1 MRGPGMVAPW
11 RVFDPAGE
19 RNVTPS
25 PTPATAAAPRVPAAV
40 GLYLAVVQFLFALSW
55 VVYVIYLPALVER
68 AGLPRTLVPWLLM
81 LDQLVFIACD
91 TAVGIASDRAAR
103 VLGRL
108 GGWVVAGTLVS
119 MAAFVALPWLAPGSA
134 GALLGLTLLWAASS
148 SLLRAPPMTL
158 LGRYT
163 TRPAQPPLLALVMLG
178 SGLAAALAPYLGLTL
193 KALDPRGPFVLC
205 SVALAAVTL
214 GMVVAERALARARA
228 AAPAAAAVAPGVSGG
243 APMAGFLLA
252 AGLAALGFQAHV
264 HLVQA
269 PLYLRQA
276 PAAELPWLLPVFW
289 VGFNLAL
296 WPASL
301 LARRWGGLAAMA
313 GAAFAAAA
321 CSALAWALAQGD
333 AGLAPLLVVQALAG
347 ASWAVLMVGAFAG
360 ALALG
365 QGGAE
370 GRLAGGLNAVL
381 AMAALARIGT
391 ATAAAP
397 APATIAS
404 AAWLPALG
412 FVVAAA
418 LLAGRVRRSA
428 GRSATSP

>member
-1 MRGPGMVAPW
+1 M
-11 RVFDPAGE
+11 
-19 RNVTPS
+19 
-25 PTPATAAAPRVPAAV
+25 PAAI

-91 TAVGIASDRAAR
+91 TAVGMASDRAAR

-119 MAAFVALPWLAPGSA
+119 MAAFLALPWLAPGSA
-134 GALLGLTLLWAASS
+134 AALLGLTLLWAASS

-178 SGLAAALAPYLGLTL
+178 GGLAAAAAPYLGLAL
-193 KALDPRGPFVLC
+193 KALDPRWPFLLC
-205 SVALAAVTL
+205 SLALAAVTL
-214 GMVVAERALARARA
+214 GMVAAERALARAGA
-228 AAPAAAAVAPGVSGG
+228 ARPPAPAAAQGAPAGR
-243 APMAGFLLA
+243 PMAGFLA
-252 AGLAALGFQAHV
+252 AAALAALAFQAHV
-264 HLVQA
+264 HLAQA
-269 PLYLRQA
+269 PLYLRHA
-276 PAAELPWLLPVFW
+276 AAAELPALLPVFW
-289 VGFNLAL
+289 IGFNLAL
-296 WPASL
+296 WPAGL
-301 LARRWGGLAAMA
+301 LARRLGGLAAMR
-313 GAAFAAAA
+313 GAAVVAAA
-321 CSALAWALAQGD
+321 CSVLAWAMGRGD
-333 AGLAPLLVVQALAG
+333 AGLAPLLAVQALAG
-347 ASWAVLMVGAFAG
+347 GSWAVLMVSAFAS

-370 GRLAGGLNAVL
+370 GRLSGALNAVL
-381 AMAALARIGT
+381 AAAALARIGT

-397 APATIAS
+397 TSAAAAA

-412 FVVAAA
+412 FAIAAA
-418 LLAGRVRRSA
+418 VLATVLAGGVRRRA
-428 GRSATSP
+428 GRRATSP